1 MSEAR
6 QTVRNAGWLVVQRG
20 LHLAGATLFA
30 LVVPRLMGPEVF
42 GRYSLLTSVSMWFA
56 MLSGLGAVSL
66 MTRVV
71 PQFTAAGD
79 SVGLR
84 KLVTNL
90 LVLRAFTGAFT
101 ATGYFLIVA
110 LALGEP
116 DYLAAIL
123 VAVGVFTRT
132 VGNLCYSLF
141 LGLNQAARWG
151 LGDLMRRV
159 LTLAGVLIGFPIAG
173 LRGACAGF
181 AVANVIVLVLGL
193 AGALA
198 ATCCGRRSTCAARY
212 LAPYL
217 RTGTSFA
224 AGNLLLALAQR
235 SGETVVRLAT
245 ANYMQVGYY
254 GAAYSIYLTGAHAL
268 WQGALSFGP
277 LLVRLLATGQL
288 SEVTSWLE
296 RLLKWMFIVASLA
309 SLATLLMGDT
319 LVPLVLGAAYRPVA
333 DCLWPLVLALFALA
347 VSSIG
352 RLSALA
358 LDRPGLSATAAAV
371 ELVTFWGLGTVLAS
385 RFGALGMAVAALA
398 GTIGYA
404 AVVSWRVHGEL
415 PYSPRSAVTA
425 AGLALVFVPLVLF
438 RGSWLVNTVLLA
450 VTVVGYLG
458 LLLWRR
464 VITVGEIAALRRV
477 VQRRGPTPVP
487 SVQGPDPAADLLQ
500 RGGE

>member
-1 MSEAR
+1 
-6 QTVRNAGWLVVQRG
+6 
-20 LHLAGATLFA
+20 
-30 LVVPRLMGPEVF
+30 
-42 GRYSLLTSVSMWFA
+42 

-66 MTRVV
+66 MARVV

-79 SVGLR
+79 TVGLR

-116 DYLAAIL
+116 DYVAALMVALA
-123 VAVGVFTRT
+123 VFTRT
-132 VGNLCYSLF
+132 IGNLCYSLF

-181 AVANVIVLVLGL
+181 AIANVVVLVLGL
-193 AGALA
+193 SGAWRYLLW
-198 ATCCGRRSTCAARY
+198 TSLDLRRSY

-235 SGETVVRLAT
+235 SGETVVRLTT

-277 LLVRLLATGQL
+277 LLVRLLATGHL

-296 RLLKWMFIVASLA
+296 RLLKWMFIVASLT
-309 SLATLLMGDT
+309 SLATLLIGDT

-333 DCLWPLVLALFALA
+333 ECLWPLVLALFALA

-371 ELVTFWGLGTVLAS
+371 ELLTFWGLGSVLAS
-385 RFGALGMAVAALA
+385 RFGALGMAVAALT

-404 AVVSWRVHGEL
+404 AVVSWRVHGDL
-415 PYSPRSAVTA
+415 PYSPRSAVMS
-425 AGLALVFVPLVLF
+425 AGLALVFVPLALF
-438 RGSWLVNTVLLA
+438 RGSWKVNTVLLA
-450 VTVVGYLG
+450 VTVVGYVG

-477 VQRRGPTPVP
+477 LQRRGPTPVP